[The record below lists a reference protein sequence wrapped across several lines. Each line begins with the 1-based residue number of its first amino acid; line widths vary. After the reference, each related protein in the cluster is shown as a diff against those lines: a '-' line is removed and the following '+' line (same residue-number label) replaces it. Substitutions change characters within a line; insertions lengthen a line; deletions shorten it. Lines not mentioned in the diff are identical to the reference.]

1 MSCLRDGKY
10 EVLLELGL
18 KRQKEGELAREV
30 LEEQLSMGFP
40 GLGQVVREI
49 RELGLPD
56 TTQLDSQK
64 KLIKDQHDQRNGNV

>member
-1 MSCLRDGKY
+1 M
-10 EVLLELGL
+10 LLELGL

-64 KLIKDQHDQRNGNV
+64 KAN

>member
-10 EVLLELGL
+10 EVLLELAL

-64 KLIKDQHDQRNGNV
+64 KAN